1 MYPSPFYVSNFSY
14 CLQFSNFYSTS
25 YVSNFGYHPILVLV
39 NFQGKINQGEVLYV
53 WQPQS
58 RLHYYVQYTSPI
70 ALCLCF
76 IMCMATLML
85 SLYLRSFGFNTV
97 GLISSDQKVVSLL
110 VSRPSGLSRYT
121 TWRTL
126 SVFSKSKLRRTIL
139 GKKSV

>member
-1 MYPSPFYVSNFSY
+1 MSGNPNHVFTTTS
-14 CLQFSNFYSTS
+14 ST
-25 YVSNFGYHPILVLV
+25 
-39 NFQGKINQGEVLYV
+39 
-53 WQPQS
+53 
-58 RLHYYVQYTSPI
+58 RAPI

-121 TWRTL
+121 TWRSL
-126 SVFSKSKLRRTIL
+126 QSSKSKLEKDRF
-139 GKKSV
+139 GKTTLKTMLCMAVEEWLSIITVEKQTWELTTLSTRHPPWTGCLVVVGVG